1 MVVPHLRCRTQ
12 RFEFVCVE
20 VDVQPDREDAERD
33 DAGVE
38 VAAHPFFCEP
48 CARLAPPR
56 ALCVAAVVKTLFA
69 VAFDPNSSSC
79 SHQTHVRGM

>member
-12 RFEFVCVE
+12 RFESVGVE

-38 VAAHPFFCEP
+38 VAAHFFFTY
-48 CARLAPPR
+48 PR
-56 ALCVAAVVKTLFA
+56 RTFS
-69 VAFDPNSSSC
+69 FDDIELE
-79 SHQTHVRGM
+79 